1 MSHEKGVIPLDLSR
15 FPRLDNPITPIPL
28 MTKLHITLLAL
39 ATLILSSACSGP
51 NTSESGSEKRM
62 PNIILI
68 MADDLGYETL
78 GTYGGVSYDTPE
90 LDRLAANGVRFDHAH
105 AQPLCTPTR
114 VSLMTGK
121 YNWRNWDSFGILPPD
136 SKTIGH
142 WMTDAGYK
150 TCISGKWQLQ
160 SYNPPDFLPE
170 YRGLGQKVEDAGFDE
185 YFLWHDAHTEDKGS
199 RYPDPTIN
207 DNGSYLTD
215 TVEKYGP
222 TLFVDYING
231 FIERNQ
237 DEPFFVYYP
246 MALPHGPFQP
256 TPDSPEWPEQRHLN
270 DPRFYHDMVEYM
282 DTLVGRIQAKV
293 NELGLAEDT
302 MIIFYGDNGTPKE
315 VSSKMKDGTIV
326 PGGKGFN
333 NLRGTHVP
341 LIVSWPGAAA
351 KGHVVNDLVDCNDL
365 TRTLFDV
372 ANIPLPEGEIFDGES
387 ILPQIQ
393 GKEGEHRDWLFIH
406 HDPLPGNGKE
416 GRVKRSWAFDKSY
429 KLVKETGELFD
440 LRIDPE
446 ETSPINMSTASDE
459 AKAAHAKLKKIND
472 SMGMNYKPW
481 TWAEDGKDL
490 L

>member
-1 MSHEKGVIPLDLSR
+1 MK
-15 FPRLDNPITPIPL
+15 
-28 MTKLHITLLAL
+28 KLLTTLLVS
-39 ATLILSSACSGP
+39 ATLILGVACSGP
-51 NTSESGSEKRM
+51 ETKESGSNKRK

-68 MADDLGYETL
+68 MADDMGYETV
-78 GTYGGVSYDTPE
+78 GAYGGASYDTPV

-121 YNWRNWDSFGILPPD
+121 YNWRNWHSFGILPPE
-136 SKTIGH
+136 SKTFGH
-142 WMTDAGYK
+142 WMTAAGYK

-185 YFLWHDAHTEDKGS
+185 YFLWHDAHTEDKGD
-199 RYPDPTIN
+199 RFPDPTIN
-207 DNGSYLTD
+207 DNGTYLTD
-215 TVEKYGP
+215 TVGKYGP
-222 TLFVDYING
+222 DLYVDYING
-231 FIERNQ
+231 FMERNKN
-237 DEPFFVYYP
+237 EPFFVYYP

-256 TPDSPEWPEQRHLN
+256 TPDSPEWPEQRH
-270 DPRFYHDMVEYM
+270 DEDGRYYKDMVDYIDVLIGHIE
-282 DTLVGRIQAKV
+282 AKV
-293 NELGLAEDT
+293 TELGLEEDT
-302 MIIFYGDNGTPKE
+302 LIIFYGDNGSPRHVRTQ
-315 VSSKMKDGTIV
+315 MKDGSIY
-326 PGGKGFN
+326 PGGKGHN

-341 LIVSWPGAAA
+341 LIVSWPGSAA
-351 KGHVVNDLVDCNDL
+351 KGHVVDDLVDCNDI

-387 ILPQIQ
+387 ILPQIKGQ
-393 GKEGEHRDWLFIH
+393 KGEHRDWLYIY
-406 HDPLPGNGKE
+406 HDPLPGVNKE
-416 GRVKRSWAFDKSY
+416 DRVLRSWAFDKQY

-446 ETSPINMSTASDE
+446 ETSPIDMATANDE

-472 SMGMNYKPW
+472 SMGQNYTPW
-481 TWAEDGKDL
+481 TWAIDGKDL